1 MAWPSGPDRPRMGR
15 TRRVTGPF
23 AGRRRTSGAV
33 PVGEFH
39 ECEGVTAVKGTE
51 DRREKSEEGRAEQA
65 QEHPG
70 PDPVH
75 PEASKR
81 VEGKSPEELR
91 RRQERKTTRSGDD
104 DAE

>member
-1 MAWPSGPDRPRMGR
+1 M
-15 TRRVTGPF
+15 
-23 AGRRRTSGAV
+23 
-33 PVGEFH
+33 
-39 ECEGVTAVKGTE
+39 KGTE
-51 DRREKSEEGRAEQA
+51 DGRQKSGEGRAEQA

-91 RRQERKTTRSGDD
+91 RRQERKSTRTSDD